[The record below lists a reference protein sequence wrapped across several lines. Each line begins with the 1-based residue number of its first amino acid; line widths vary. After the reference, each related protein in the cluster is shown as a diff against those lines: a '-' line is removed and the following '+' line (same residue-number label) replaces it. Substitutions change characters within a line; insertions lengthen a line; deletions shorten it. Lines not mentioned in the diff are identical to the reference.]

1 MSQSRRH
8 SLIEALTQQT
18 AGLVIS
24 LLLWEFVINPIW
36 NLQTSVADNLT
47 ITMLFTVASII
58 RGYIFRRLFNRVGT
72 PA

>member
-58 RGYIFRRLFNRVGT
+58 RGYLFRRLFNRVGT

>member
-8 SLIEALTQQT
+8 SLIESLTQQA
-18 AGLVIS
+18 AGLIIS

-36 NLQTSVADNLT
+36 NLQTSVMDNLS

-58 RGYIFRRLFNRVGT
+58 RGYLFRRLFNRVG
-72 PA
+72 AAA

>member
-8 SLIEALTQQT
+8 SLIESLTQQT

-24 LLLWEFVINPIW
+24 LLLWEFVVNPIW

-58 RGYIFRRLFNRVGT
+58 RGYLFRRLFNRVG
-72 PA
+72 AAA